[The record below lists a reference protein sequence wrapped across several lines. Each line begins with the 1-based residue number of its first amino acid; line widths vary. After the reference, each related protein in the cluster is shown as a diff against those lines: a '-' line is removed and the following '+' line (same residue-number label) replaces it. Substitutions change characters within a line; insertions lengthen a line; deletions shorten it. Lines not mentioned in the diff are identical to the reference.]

1 MDSGAAVARVFREG
15 WGRAVAAVVAATG
28 DPDLAEESV
37 QDAMTAALGE
47 WARAG
52 VPADT
57 TAWIVVA
64 ARNRARDALRRRAVL
79 ARRLPVL
86 AASEPAHAP
95 APDGVE
101 EEETVPDGGAV
112 RDERLRL
119 IFMCCH
125 PALALDAQ
133 VPLTLRLVA
142 GLPVPE
148 IARALLRPEAAV
160 AQRLVRAKRKIRDA
174 GVPFAVPPDHLLPD
188 RLAGVA
194 RVIYLVFTEGHTA
207 TRGPELVRADLCAEA
222 IRLGEALH
230 ALMPDEPEVAGLLAL
245 MLLHHARRAAR
256 RDARG
261 LVLLPDQDR
270 SLWDGDAIARGAA
283 LLEAALRRG
292 RPGPYQVQAAIAA
305 VHAGAASAADTDWAQ
320 ILALYDVLMRMS
332 PTAVVALN
340 RAVALARVDGAAAG
354 LEVLDGLEGLDAHA
368 PFHAAR
374 GHLLAELGHAD
385 AARAAYARAAE
396 LSANAVEEAYLRRR
410 AEG

>member
-1 MDSGAAVARVFREG
+1 VDTAAAVARVFRDG

-52 VPADT
+52 VPADP

-256 RDARG
+256 RDAGG

-270 SLWDGDAIARGAA
+270 TLWDRDAIARGAA

-354 LEVLDGLEGLDAHA
+354 MEVLDGLEGLDAHA

-385 AARAAYARAAE
+385 AACAAYARAAE

>member
-1 MDSGAAVARVFREG
+1 MDTGAAVARVFRDG
-15 WGRAVAAVVAATG
+15 WGRAVAAVVASTG

-37 QDAMTAALGE
+37 QEAMAAALRE

-52 VPADT
+52 VPADP

-86 AASEPAHAP
+86 AASAPAHAP
-95 APDGVE
+95 GPDE
-101 EEETVPDGGAV
+101 EDRPVPADGAV

-174 GVPFAVPPDHLLPD
+174 RVPFAVPPDHLLPD

-194 RVIYLVFTEGHTA
+194 RVVYLVFTEGHTA
-207 TRGPELVRADLCAEA
+207 TRGEALMRADLCAEA

-230 ALMPDEPEVAGLLAL
+230 ALMPDEPEVTGLLAL

-270 SLWDGDAIARGAA
+270 TVWDRDAIRRGVG

-305 VHAGAASAADTDWAQ
+305 VHAEAAGPADTDWPQ
-320 ILALYDVLMRMS
+320 ILALYDVLMAMA

-340 RAVALARVDGAAAG
+340 RAVALAEVEGPAAG
-354 LEVLDGLEGLDAHA
+354 LRALDGLEGLDAHA
-368 PFHAAR
+368 PLHAAR
-374 GHLLAELGHAD
+374 GHLLAELG
-385 AARAAYARAAE
+385 RPEESRRAYARAAD
-396 LSANAVEEAYLRRR
+396 LSANEVERAYLRGR
-410 AEG
+410 GGG